1 MLSMVLV
8 PSSLITLSTCF
19 SSTSSLYSSP
29 PLSLPSLWP
38 HSCCAMSDAPIVRP
52 PSSPLL
58 FVPCLLPHLPSYLC
72 MHRNSATD
80 AVQQELLFVGQE
92 AGKLIAMRNIIK
104 KVHTW
109 FPATAVYTYSTSLT
123 LCTMF
128 LQLHPSISPF
138 ASGDTLFLSCAHAHA
153 RMQCTHTK
161 HSPNTTR

>member
-1 MLSMVLV
+1 MV
-8 PSSLITLSTCF
+8 
-19 SSTSSLYSSP
+19 
-29 PLSLPSLWP
+29 
-38 HSCCAMSDAPIVRP
+38 
-52 PSSPLL
+52 PLL
-58 FVPCLLPHLPSYLC
+58 FVPCLLPHLPSYLR

-109 FPATAVYTYSTSLT
+109 FPAIAVYTYSTSLT

-138 ASGDTLFLSCAHAHA
+138 ASGDTLFLFCAHMHACARTHAMYAH
-153 RMQCTHTK
+153 THT
-161 HSPNTTR
+161 PNTHQTPHVNVYCVPTLYRGSRPQCWCLCSR